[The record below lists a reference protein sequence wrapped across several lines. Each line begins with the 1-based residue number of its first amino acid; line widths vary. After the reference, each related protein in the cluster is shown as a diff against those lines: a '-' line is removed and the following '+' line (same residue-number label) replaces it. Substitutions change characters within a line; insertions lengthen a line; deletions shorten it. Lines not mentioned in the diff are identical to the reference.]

1 MHRTLAG
8 RAFVVAICTALL
20 GPAVVLG
27 QAPASPAAIDR
38 ASVAAASMLLTAAD
52 LPAGMSSEGITDG
65 SAFTID
71 TADFATS
78 GGLAIVEQTWSAQA
92 EGPLLRVFDFRYL
105 FPSPEAAQA
114 FLDAAG
120 PTLSEAAGGLS
131 EVSGDIQIGDGY
143 RHFAGEA
150 VVSEQVVTLQNVF
163 FRIGPVVAKVFVG
176 GLGTAESDVLP
187 IVKAAAG
194 RIVNPTVGGPPTP
207 SIPATTAQPT
217 MLPTPQATAEPT
229 FAPTAGATAGA
240 TAQPSPE
247 TADATP
253 GATTEPN
260 PGASPSGAG
269 PSGAIHQWAL
279 TASASTEYGSGTQ
292 WSAMSATGE
301 PNVTDYGD
309 SQLAWTPKLKDG
321 STEWLDLRFDHAVIP
336 TGIGIH
342 ESFSPGF
349 VTRVEAYHTADGT
362 WVTLWEGTD
371 PTPTGAI
378 GIFSP
383 RLTATDFA
391 TDRIRVTIDSSVPDY
406 NEVDAVE
413 LAGTPPTH

>member
-1 MHRTLAG
+1 
-8 RAFVVAICTALL
+8 VAICIALL
-20 GPAVVLG
+20 GPAAVLG
-27 QAPASPAAIDR
+27 QAPASPAATDS
-38 ASVAAASMLLTAAD
+38 ASVGAASMLLTAAD
-52 LPAGMSSEGITDG
+52 LPAGMSSAGITDG

-71 TADFATS
+71 TADFATN
-78 GGLAIVEQTWSAQA
+78 GGLAIAEQTWSAPA
-92 EGPLLRVFDFRYL
+92 EGPLLRVFDFRFL

-114 FLDAAG
+114 YLDAAG

-131 EVSGDIQIGDGY
+131 EVSGDTQIGDGY

-150 VVSEQVVTLQNVF
+150 VVSEQVVALQNVV

-187 IVKAAAG
+187 IAKAAAG
-194 RIVNPTVGGPPTP
+194 RIVNPTVGGAPTP
-207 SIPATTAQPT
+207 SIPATTT
-217 MLPTPQATAEPT
+217 
-229 FAPTAGATAGA
+229 
-240 TAQPSPE
+240 QPSPE
-247 TADATP
+247 TTDATP
-253 GATTEPN
+253 GATTEPD
-260 PGASPSGAG
+260 PGTSPSGTG

-279 TASASTEYGSGTQ
+279 AASASTEYGSSSQ
-292 WSAMSATGE
+292 WSAMSAAGE
-301 PNVTDYGD
+301 PDVTDYGD

-321 STEWLDLRFDHAVIP
+321 STEWLDLRFDQAVIP